1 MARPRCGRE
10 ELYENNNG
18 KDGGHKVDDK
28 EEVQYGICQSRHA
41 TSYYYRDSSSLSPAQ
56 IMEQEVYYQTAEDAI
71 MEYVLLAHLIVLVLA
86 VYIHYHAI
94 VYQWQRIGDAIADA
108 VVAVQA
114 KMQHIKNE
122 IKNLLLVF
130 TWMEAHGELALLYAE
145 NLSVFVH

>member
-1 MARPRCGRE
+1 MARSWRGRE
-10 ELYENNNG
+10 ELYENNNC
-18 KDGGHKVDDK
+18 KDGGHEVDDNK
-28 EEVQYGICQSRHA
+28 EVQYGICRSRRA
-41 TSYYYRDSSSLSPAQ
+41 TSFHYQDSSSLSPAQ

-71 MEYVLLAHLIVLVLA
+71 MEYVLLAHLIVLVLD
-86 VYIHYHAI
+86 VYNHYCAM
-94 VYQWQRIGDAIADA
+94 VDRWQRFGDAMADA